1 VGICGT
7 VKVEGDGAM
16 AEKRELIKTN
26 IESLLLSLLEKQAMY
41 GYQIIKE
48 LAGKSQGYFRF
59 KEGTLYPALH
69 RLEKEGAVEGKWQT
83 LPSGQQRKYY
93 YITDKGCAALEQK
106 LSNWNDFLVAMNMVI
121 QGSER

>member
-1 VGICGT
+1 
-7 VKVEGDGAM
+7 M

-48 LAGKSQGYFRF
+48 LEGKSQGYFRF

-69 RLEKEGAVEGKWQT
+69 RLEREGAVEGKWQS

-93 YITDKGCAALEQK
+93 SITLKGRDALEEK
-106 LSNWNDFLVAMNMVI
+106 LSNWKDFLVAMNMVI
-121 QGSER
+121 QGTER